1 MKCMFIVHWM
11 VEIDKYRI
19 AAVVVTYNRLDLL
32 KECIN
37 SIRQQ
42 TRKLDEIIV
51 VNNSSTDGTLE
62 WLNEGRK
69 GRKTSDKEELLPYL
83 KKHNEVNYVIFF
95 LGVNDLK
102 DGNDSLV
109 NSCVQNMKWMIQK
122 TKEILPDTKII
133 VVAPCSVNL
142 QSMSELNKSKLYNE
156 NTKKSLEKLE
166 SAYKKLSEEES
177 VGFISLLNV
186 VSKENFAD
194 GLHPNIE
201 GHREIA
207 DKIWSYLKS
216 I

>member
-1 MKCMFIVHWM
+1 M
-11 VEIDKYRI
+11 
-19 AAVVVTYNRLDLL
+19 
-32 KECIN
+32 
-37 SIRQQ
+37 
-42 TRKLDEIIV
+42 
-51 VNNSSTDGTLE
+51 
-62 WLNEGRK
+62 
-69 GRKTSDKEELLPYL
+69 PYL

>member
-1 MKCMFIVHWM
+1 
-11 VEIDKYRI
+11 
-19 AAVVVTYNRLDLL
+19 
-32 KECIN
+32 
-37 SIRQQ
+37 
-42 TRKLDEIIV
+42 
-51 VNNSSTDGTLE
+51 
-62 WLNEGRK
+62 
-69 GRKTSDKEELLPYL
+69 LPYL